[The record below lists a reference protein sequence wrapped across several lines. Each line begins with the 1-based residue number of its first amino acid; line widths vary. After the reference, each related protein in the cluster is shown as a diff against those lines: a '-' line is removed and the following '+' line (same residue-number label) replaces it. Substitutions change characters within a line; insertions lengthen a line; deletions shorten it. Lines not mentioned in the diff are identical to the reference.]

1 MTNTSSS
8 NNEEKEKIYRDYSV
22 LIVDDDENICKLL
35 EVYLAKSVYN
45 FNTKSFS
52 KPNLALQLLKKK
64 EFDAIIVD
72 YHLDENYTGLDLIK
86 QIRRINK
93 YISILMLTGSS
104 SRDIVIESMKLNVDD
119 FLLKPVDF
127 NNFSTILYK
136 NIIKKKRSFH
146 PNYRT
151 ISENNPIT
159 SKTNI
164 PNLPKFNPF
173 ENFVIIYHNN
183 PIFLK
188 GNWFE
193 SHNTNNYT
201 EKMLNDE
208 QELVS
213 GFIASLQSFS
223 SSFFGQG
230 SLIQELVLDDS
241 KIIFSQI
248 KSTTHNVIS
257 AIRLEKDNYHYLD
270 YGNNRNLILNTL
282 TKILEGIIE
291 IADFH
296 KNELQLIL
304 DNFLNKDDLEL
315 INYQLK
321 ITNSNLIT
329 NLG

>member
-1 MTNTSSS
+1 
-8 NNEEKEKIYRDYSV
+8 
-22 LIVDDDENICKLL
+22 
-35 EVYLAKSVYN
+35 
-45 FNTKSFS
+45 
-52 KPNLALQLLKKK
+52 
-64 EFDAIIVD
+64 
-72 YHLDENYTGLDLIK
+72 
-86 QIRRINK
+86 
-93 YISILMLTGSS
+93 
-104 SRDIVIESMKLNVDD
+104 
-119 FLLKPVDF
+119 
-127 NNFSTILYK
+127 
-136 NIIKKKRSFH
+136 
-146 PNYRT
+146 
-151 ISENNPIT
+151 
-159 SKTNI
+159 
-164 PNLPKFNPF
+164 
-173 ENFVIIYHNN
+173 
-183 PIFLK
+183 
-188 GNWFE
+188 
-193 SHNTNNYT
+193 
-201 EKMLNDE
+201 MLNDE